1 MGFKELYYSRNS
13 TASSSSKCSI
23 CILDQ
28 PRYTMHYLLI
38 TTTTIASSST
48 ALHCHLS
55 FFFLLTTTTIPYLST
70 IDLIHWGEF
79 AHSPGREHLVSRMEL
94 GQGQPA
100 LHYHQPQGPGQVDHC
115 LSGHTCEVVVVV
127 AVLVGLI

>member
-1 MGFKELYYSRNS
+1 MGLLNLYYSGNS
-13 TASSSSKCSI
+13 TPSSSSKCSI

-28 PRYTMHYLLI
+28 PSYTMHYLLT
-38 TTTTIASSST
+38 TTTTIANSST

-55 FFFLLTTTTIPYLST
+55 FFFLLTTTTIPYLSA
-70 IDLIHWGEF
+70 IDLIHRGEL

-94 GQGQPA
+94 GQGQPT
-100 LHYHQPQGPGQVDHC
+100 LHYHQPQEPRQVDHC
-115 LSGHTCEVVVVV
+115 LSGHPYEVV